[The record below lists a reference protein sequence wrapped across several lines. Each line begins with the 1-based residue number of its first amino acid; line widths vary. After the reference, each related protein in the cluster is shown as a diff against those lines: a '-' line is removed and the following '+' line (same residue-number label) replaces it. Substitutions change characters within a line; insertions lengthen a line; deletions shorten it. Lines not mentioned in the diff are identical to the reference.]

1 MNDNSDYKN
10 NDKLIKTVYEKP
22 KFVKIY
28 GINRSP
34 KWYKVLNRTNTRED
48 IMVPATKEDILLWK
62 LK

>member
-28 GINRSP
+28 GINRSS
-34 KWYKVLNRTNTRED
+34 KWYKVLNRNNMRED

>member
-1 MNDNSDYKN
+1 MNDNSNYKN
-10 NDKLIKTVYEKP
+10 DNNLIKTVYEKP

-28 GINRSP
+28 GANRSP

-48 IMVPATKEDILLWK
+48 IMVPATKEDISLWK